1 MSQTNPHVQIECYG
15 ILQQVCGG
23 FTREVRVA
31 AWPVTVAEVL
41 DGLVRDVPEMR
52 EYLTRTACA
61 VGDAIVQRDA
71 PLESGQTLV
80 LLPPVSGG

>member
-1 MSQTNPHVQIECYG
+1 MAQSDSHVQIECYG

-23 FTREVRVA
+23 FTRNVRVA
-31 AWPVTVAEVL
+31 AWPVTVADVL
-41 DGLVRDVPEMR
+41 EDLVQEVPEMR
-52 EYLTRTACA
+52 EYLARTACA

-71 PLESGQTLV
+71 HLEHGQTLV